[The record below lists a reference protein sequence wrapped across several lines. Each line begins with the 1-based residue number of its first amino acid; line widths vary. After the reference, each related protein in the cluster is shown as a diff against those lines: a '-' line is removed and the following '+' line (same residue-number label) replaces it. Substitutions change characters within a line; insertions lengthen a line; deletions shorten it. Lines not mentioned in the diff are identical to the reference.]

1 MNCEGGRLRKY
12 KSHWALG
19 IDKDRTQSVL
29 RTACSTA
36 AFHHAGRLTEG
47 SNESDTRHLGVSHL
61 VRVWFSTRQSGLRV
75 RPGAERQMESG
86 VEGIGHYSDALYTN
100 TCPAIVTD
108 LIAPDGVQLKRE
120 NTKVKRTSVVN
131 CPPHSP
137 LTAIS
142 RRVRMKSNFIR
153 ILERFCWCYH
163 HFHRDSFLPRLFCC
177 VCATR

>member
-1 MNCEGGRLRKY
+1 
-12 KSHWALG
+12 
-19 IDKDRTQSVL
+19 L

-108 LIAPDGVQLKRE
+108 LIAPDGVQLKKGKHKSKADVR
-120 NTKVKRTSVVN
+120 RQL
-131 CPPHSP
+131 PSP
-137 LTAIS
+137 LAPDGNFTASEDEIQLYTDPGE
-142 RRVRMKSNFIR
+142 
-153 ILERFCWCYH
+153 ILLVLP
-163 HFHRDSFLPRLFCC
+163 SFSP
-177 VCATR
+177 